1 MGTKWEY
8 IGSNKNPTHP
18 PLPEK
23 KKNMGPLGASCL
35 TSFDYKVFFF
45 AIFSPG

>member
-18 PLPEK
+18 PSLKGQKNGSFECILPH
-23 KKNMGPLGASCL
+23 LI
-35 TSFDYKVFFF
+35 DYKKFGLLSRLEDF
-45 AIFSPG
+45 